1 MDTQASDTFSKDLF
15 THKVV
20 VVTGATSGI
29 GQAVAI
35 AFAKKGAKV
44 WALGLNSKEAQ
55 YPQQLNIESVELD
68 VTDEDKV
75 ANFFKNLNQLDVL
88 FNGAGI
94 GSTTEHELPMFKKVV
109 DINLTAVFYISECAA
124 PLLAKSSGGSIIN
137 VSSMY
142 SIFGSQLTPAYAS
155 SKGAIDQL
163 TKSHA
168 IYLAKDNIR
177 VNAVAPGWI
186 DTPMIQQLKV
196 LDGFTDGIVA
206 RTPLA
211 RFGNPIEVA
220 NVVLFLASDAAS
232 WITGTIV
239 NVDGGYSIV

>member
-1 MDTQASDTFSKDLF
+1 MDTQTSNTFAKDLF
-15 THKVV
+15 ANKVA

-35 AFAKKGAKV
+35 AFAEKGAKV
-44 WALGLNSKEAQ
+44 WALGLNSEGAK
-55 YPQQLNIESVELD
+55 YPENLSIETVEMD
-68 VTDEDKV
+68 VTDENKIAD
-75 ANFFKNLNQLDVL
+75 FFKNLDQLDML
-88 FNGAGI
+88 FNGAGM
-94 GSTTEHELPMFKKVV
+94 GSVSEHELPTFKKVIDV
-109 DINLTAVFYISECAA
+109 NLTAVFHISECAA
-124 PLLAKSSGGSIIN
+124 PLLAKSDNGSVIN

-142 SIFGSQLTPAYAS
+142 AIFGSPVAPAYAC

-168 IYLAKDNIR
+168 IYLAGDNIR

-186 DTPMIQQLKV
+186 DTPMIQPLKQMEGV
-196 LDGFTDGIVA
+196 TEGIMA

-211 RFGNPIEVA
+211 RFGSPEEVA

-232 WITGTIV
+232 WINGTIIKI
-239 NVDGGYSIV
+239 DGGYSIT

>member
-1 MDTQASDTFSKDLF
+1 MDTHASNTFSEDLF
-15 THKVV
+15 ANKVA

-35 AFAKKGAKV
+35 AFAQKGAKV
-44 WALGLNSKEAQ
+44 WALGLNSVEAQ
-55 YPQQLNIESVELD
+55 YPQNLNIEPLELD

-75 ANFFKNLNQLDVL
+75 KAFFSSLDKLDVL

-94 GSTTEHELPMFKKVV
+94 GTLTEHELPTFKKVV
-109 DINLTAVFYISECAA
+109 DINLTAVFHISECAA
-124 PLLAKSSGGSIIN
+124 PLLAKSDSGSIIN

-142 SIFGSQLTPAYAS
+142 AIFGSQLTPAYAS
-155 SKGAIDQL
+155 SKGGIDQL

-168 IYLAKDNIR
+168 VYLAKDKVR

-196 LDGFTDGIVA
+196 LDGFTDGILA

-211 RFGNPIEVA
+211 RFGNPEEVA

-239 NVDGGYSIV
+239 NVDGGYSIA